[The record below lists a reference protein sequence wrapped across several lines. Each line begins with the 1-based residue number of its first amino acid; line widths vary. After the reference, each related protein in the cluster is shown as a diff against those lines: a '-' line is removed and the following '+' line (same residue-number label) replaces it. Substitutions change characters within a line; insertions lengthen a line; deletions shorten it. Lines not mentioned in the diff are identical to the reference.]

1 VAPSSS
7 AQAGG
12 LANRTALLELC
23 HECLGFAVR
32 KRIGPPAGAAIEV
45 ERPRSVDLVVEL
57 V

>member
-45 ERPRSVDLVVEL
+45 ERPLSVDLVVEL